1 MFAAG
6 VAIGAGW
13 QSLVA
18 FVNIGSYY
26 LVGLPLAAVFGFKL
40 KLNATVRHDMP
51 GRCDVAAYLLAFLPQ
66 RQSVDSVCAAGDLGR
81 RVDRNGITDCDSVCN
96 PQQNQ
101 MAERG
106 TVLLQ
111 LEYLVTTSSSSS
123 FLLLFPYSATLFF
136 CYSFSALVPM
146 FWTILCRLC

>member
-51 GRCDVAAYLLAFLPQ
+51 GKFDMPGDLLAFP
-66 RQSVDSVCAAGDLGR
+66 
-81 RVDRNGITDCDSVCN
+81 
-96 PQQNQ
+96 
-101 MAERG
+101 
-106 TVLLQ
+106 
-111 LEYLVTTSSSSS
+111 SSK
-123 FLLLFPYSATLFF
+123 AT
-136 CYSFSALVPM
+136 C
-146 FWTILCRLC
+146 

>member
-51 GRCDVAAYLLAFLPQ
+51 
-66 RQSVDSVCAAGDLGR
+66 
-81 RVDRNGITDCDSVCN
+81 
-96 PQQNQ
+96 
-101 MAERG
+101 
-106 TVLLQ
+106 
-111 LEYLVTTSSSSS
+111 
-123 FLLLFPYSATLFF
+123 
-136 CYSFSALVPM
+136 
-146 FWTILCRLC
+146 

>member
-40 KLNATVRHDMP
+40 KLNATVRQAWKM
-51 GRCDVAAYLLAFLPQ
+51 RCCSVFDGLP
-66 RQSVDSVCAAGDLGR
+66 
-81 RVDRNGITDCDSVCN
+81 
-96 PQQNQ
+96 
-101 MAERG
+101 
-106 TVLLQ
+106 
-111 LEYLVTTSSSSS
+111 SSK
-123 FLLLFPYSATLFF
+123 AI
-136 CYSFSALVPM
+136 C
-146 FWTILCRLC
+146 

>member
-96 PQQNQ
+96 HQQNQ

-106 TVLLQ
+106 TVLSRT
-111 LEYLVTTSSSSS
+111 YLFIIFFF
-123 FLLLFPYSATLFF
+123 FLLLFLYSETI
-136 CYSFSALVPM
+136 FSALVPM
-146 FWTILCRLC
+146 FWNILCRLC